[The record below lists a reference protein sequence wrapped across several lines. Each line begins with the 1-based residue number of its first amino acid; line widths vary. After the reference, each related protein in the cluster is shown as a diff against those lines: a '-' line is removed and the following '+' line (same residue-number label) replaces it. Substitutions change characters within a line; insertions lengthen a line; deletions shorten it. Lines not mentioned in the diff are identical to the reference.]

1 MSAKIE
7 ENIATSADEIETIE
21 ENIEDNIVENITKVA
36 KNEQNEYHFNII
48 ATFSDCEQDIFG
60 ITLDSDDVK
69 NEATFLATL
78 FKGEDNLQTL
88 IKYSVL
94 QTGVTE
100 AEMLPYLA
108 QRGGKY
114 YFTEECQNLL
124 NFRNKFLKI

>member
-7 ENIATSADEIETIE
+7 ENIL
-21 ENIEDNIVENITKVA
+21 TKVA
-36 KNEQNEYHFNII
+36 KNKQIEYNFNII
-48 ATFSDCEQDIFG
+48 STFSDGEQEIFD

-78 FKGEDNLQTL
+78 FQGEENLKSL
-88 IKYSVL
+88 IKYSVF

-100 AEMLPYLA
+100 SEALPYLVR
-108 QRGGKY
+108 RGGKY

-124 NFRNKFLKI
+124 NFKNTF